1 MEKSKNKSLRA
12 WEIAALMAL
21 SLALCAGTWAQT
33 RQQTISSALV
43 RLHVIADS
51 DAAEEQEIKL
61 EVRDAVLAYLTPVL
75 EEAENQQQARQII
88 RDNLEG
94 IAQAAGS
101 AARGRQISVTL
112 SRESYPTREYEGF
125 TLPAGRYESLRVILG
140 QGQGKNW
147 WCVVFPPLCLSAAES
162 EKVQDVLKGEDL
174 SIVTEEEGY
183 VLRFRL
189 VELWG
194 EFLNTVLNAA
204 GG

>member
-51 DAAEEQEIKL
+51 DAAEEQAIKL

-94 IAQAAGS
+94 IAQAAFS
-101 AARGRQISVTL
+101 AAQGRQVSVTL

-162 EKVQDVLKGEDL
+162 EKVQDVLNGEDL

-194 EFLNTVLNAA
+194 EFLNAVLNTA
-204 GG
+204 GE

>member
-61 EVRDAVLAYLTPVL
+61 EVRDAVLAYLTPAL

-101 AARGRQISVTL
+101 AARGRQVSVTL
-112 SRESYPTREYEGF
+112 SRESYPPREYEGF

>member
-61 EVRDAVLAYLTPVL
+61 EVRDAVLAYLTPAL
-75 EEAENQQQARQII
+75 EEAESQQQARQII

-101 AARGRQISVTL
+101 TARGRQVSVTL

>member
-21 SLALCAGTWAQT
+21 SLALCAGTWAQS
-33 RQQTISSALV
+33 RQQSISSALV
-43 RLHVIADS
+43 RLHVIAVS

-61 EVRDAVLAYLTPVL
+61 EVRDAVLAYLTPAL
-75 EEAENQQQARQII
+75 ENAENQQQARQII
-88 RDNLEG
+88 TENLEG
-94 IAQAAGS
+94 IAEAAGS
-101 AARGRQISVTL
+101 AARGRQVSVTL

-140 QGQGKNW
+140 EGEGKNW
-147 WCVVFPPLCLSAAES
+147 WCVVFPPLCLSAAER
-162 EKVQDVLKGEDL
+162 EEVQSVLNGEDL
-174 SIVTEEEGY
+174 AIVTEEEGY

-194 EFLNTVLNAA
+194 ELLNALS
-204 GG
+204 

>member
-61 EVRDAVLAYLTPVL
+61 EVRDAVLAYLTPAL
-75 EEAENQQQARQII
+75 EEADSQQQARQII

-101 AARGRQISVTL
+101 AARGRQVSVTL

>member
-61 EVRDAVLAYLTPVL
+61 EVRDAVLAYLTPAL
-75 EEAENQQQARQII
+75 EEAESQQQARQII

-101 AARGRQISVTL
+101 AARGRQVSVTL

>member
-21 SLALCAGTWAQT
+21 SLTLCAGTWAQS
-33 RQQTISSALV
+33 RQQSISSALV
-43 RLHVIADS
+43 RLHVIAVS

-75 EEAENQQQARQII
+75 EEAKNQQQARQII

-94 IAQAAGS
+94 IAQAAFS
-101 AARGRQISVTL
+101 AAQGRQVSVTL

-162 EKVQDVLKGEDL
+162 EKVQDVLNGEDL

-194 EFLNTVLNAA
+194 EFLNAVLNSA
-204 GG
+204 GE

>member
-61 EVRDAVLAYLTPVL
+61 EVWDAVLAYLTPAL
-75 EEAENQQQARQII
+75 EEAESQQQARQII

-101 AARGRQISVTL
+101 AARGRQVSVTL

>member
-33 RQQTISSALV
+33 RQQNISSALV

-75 EEAENQQQARQII
+75 EETESQQQARQII

-101 AARGRQISVTL
+101 AARGRQVSVTL

-140 QGQGKNW
+140 RGQGKNW

-162 EKVQDVLKGEDL
+162 EKVQDVLNGEDL

>member
-75 EEAENQQQARQII
+75 
-88 RDNLEG
+88 
-94 IAQAAGS
+94 
-101 AARGRQISVTL
+101 
-112 SRESYPTREYEGF
+112 
-125 TLPAGRYESLRVILG
+125 
-140 QGQGKNW
+140 
-147 WCVVFPPLCLSAAES
+147 
-162 EKVQDVLKGEDL
+162 
-174 SIVTEEEGY
+174 
-183 VLRFRL
+183 
-189 VELWG
+189 
-194 EFLNTVLNAA
+194 
-204 GG
+204 

>member
-21 SLALCAGTWAQT
+21 SLALCAGTWAQS
-33 RQQTISSALV
+33 RQQSISSALV
-43 RLHVIADS
+43 RLHVIAVS

-61 EVRDAVLAYLTPVL
+61 EVRDAVLAYLTPAL
-75 EEAENQQQARQII
+75 ENAENQQQARQII
-88 RDNLEG
+88 TENLEG
-94 IAQAAGS
+94 IADAAG
-101 AARGRQISVTL
+101 AAAQGRQVNVTL

-140 QGQGKNW
+140 EGEGKNW
-147 WCVVFPPLCLSAAES
+147 WCVVFPPLCLSAAER
-162 EKVQDVLKGEDL
+162 EEVQNVLNGEDL
-174 SIVTEEEGY
+174 AIVTEEEGY

-194 EFLNTVLNAA
+194 ELLNALS
-204 GG
+204 

>member
-61 EVRDAVLAYLTPVL
+61 EVRDAVLAYLTPAL
-75 EEAENQQQARQII
+75 EEAESQQQARQII

-101 AARGRQISVTL
+101 AARGRQVSVTL

-125 TLPAGRYESLRVILG
+125 TLPAGRYESLRVLLG

>member
-33 RQQTISSALV
+33 RQQTICSALV

-61 EVRDAVLAYLTPVL
+61 EVRDAVLAYLTPAL
-75 EEAENQQQARQII
+75 EEAESQQQARQII

-101 AARGRQISVTL
+101 AARGRQVSVTL

-194 EFLNTVLNAA
+194 EFLNAVLNTA
-204 GG
+204 GE

>member
-61 EVRDAVLAYLTPVL
+61 EVRDAVLAYLTPAL
-75 EEAENQQQARQII
+75 EEAESQQQARQII

-101 AARGRQISVTL
+101 AARGRQVSVTL

-194 EFLNTVLNAA
+194 EFLNAVLNTA
-204 GG
+204 GE

>member
-75 EEAENQQQARQII
+75 EEAESQQQARQII

-101 AARGRQISVTL
+101 AARGRQVSVTL

-162 EKVQDVLKGEDL
+162 EKVQDVLNGEDL

-194 EFLNTVLNAA
+194 EFLNAVLNTA
-204 GG
+204 GE

>member
-51 DAAEEQEIKL
+51 DAAEEQAIKL

-94 IAQAAGS
+94 IAQAAFS
-101 AARGRQISVTL
+101 AAQGRQVSVTL

-162 EKVQDVLKGEDL
+162 EKVQDVLNGEDL
-174 SIVTEEEGY
+174 SVVTEEEGY

-194 EFLNTVLNAA
+194 EFLNAVLNTA
-204 GG
+204 GE

>member
-61 EVRDAVLAYLTPVL
+61 EVRDAVLAYLTPAL

-101 AARGRQISVTL
+101 AARGRQVNVTL

-162 EKVQDVLKGEDL
+162 ERVQDVLNGEDL

-204 GG
+204 GE